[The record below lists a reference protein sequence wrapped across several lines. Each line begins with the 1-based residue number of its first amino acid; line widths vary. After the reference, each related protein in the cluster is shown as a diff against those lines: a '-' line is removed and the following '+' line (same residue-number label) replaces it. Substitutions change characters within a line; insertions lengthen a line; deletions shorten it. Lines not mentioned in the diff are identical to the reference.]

1 MWVRPLETLS
11 MVLGRAQSMAEAGHD
26 SAVFFNGRAYDT
38 GQLGLGLFYF
48 YPLAYLWRVT
58 PVVLLGLVLAGLG
71 MRAKAFPFDRPA
83 IRTLVFGLVLTVL
96 VFTLGFTLAAKKFDR
111 YLLPAF
117 APLDLLAG
125 LGWAYAAAW
134 LSSAVRQAF
143 RWLRFLVLPGVVIL
157 QAVSALFVF
166 PYYLNYYNPVLG
178 GIQKADSVM
187 QIGWGEGLDQAAR
200 YLNQKPNARDL
211 HVSSWYAA
219 GSFSYFF
226 TGHVRPIGYQ
236 NEMPE
241 RAWEQFITSDYVVIY
256 THQWQRQVPKPILD
270 YVSGL
275 EIEHSIY
282 LNGFEYARIYR
293 LR

>member
-1 MWVRPLETLS
+1 
-11 MVLGRAQSMAEAGHD
+11 MA
-26 SAVFFNGRAYDT
+26 
-38 GQLGLGLFYF
+38 
-48 YPLAYLWRVT
+48 WRS
-58 PVVLLGLVLAGLG
+58 P
-71 MRAKAFPFDRPA
+71 RS
-83 IRTLVFGLVLTVL
+83 I
-96 VFTLGFTLAAKKFDR
+96 FTLGFTLAAKKFDR
-111 YLLPAF
+111 YLLPVF

-134 LSSAVRQAF
+134 LGSAIRQASF

-178 GIQKADSVM
+178 GIQKAGSVM

-211 HVSSWYAA
+211 HVSSWYSP

-226 TGHVRPIGYQ
+226 IGHVRPIGYQ
-236 NEMPE
+236 SEMSE

-256 THQWQRQVPKPILD
+256 THQWQRQVPEPLLR
-270 YVSGL
+270 YVSAL
-275 EIEHSIY
+275 QPEHTIR
-282 LNGFEYARIYR
+282 LNEFEYVRIYK